1 MKPSDVKALFAR
13 MEDDGEEVIKL
24 DGLDD
29 AIVGSAVTSTPAR
42 AGGAFTVTVLVY
54 SLKGILKKLKKGNI
68 SDEEA
73 MEFYSYNIERVLP
86 YTLKDG
92 VGAPVILHDLDEG

>member
-13 MEDDGEEVIKL
+13 MEDDGEEVVKL

-42 AGGAFTVTVLVY
+42 AGGAFTVTVLAY
-54 SLKGILKKLKKGNI
+54 SLKGILKKLKKDN
-68 SDEEA
+68 SKV
-73 MEFYSYNIERVLP
+73 SKLRSSVLKKMQK
-86 YTLKDG
+86 YMGSED
-92 VGAPVILHDLDEG
+92 A